1 MNPKTHNDRIIE
13 ILESLAPEDR
23 PAIVF
28 TLAAIFWAR
37 QAVMLCMSFG
47 ICATVG
53 ISLWFV
59 PLVCVALA
67 MTVGRLWARLRLGA
81 VTRTLELIAATRA
94 SKGRE

>member
-1 MNPKTHNDRIIE
+1 MNPKTYNDRFAA
-13 ILESLAPEDR
+13 ILDSLAPEDR
-23 PAIVF
+23 PVIGLAIG
-28 TLAAIFWAR
+28 AIFAAR

-47 ICATVG
+47 ICATAN

-59 PLVCVALA
+59 PLVHVALS

-94 SKGRE
+94 IKGRE